1 MDHLIYQKYRN
12 KRLENNV
19 NPINVS
25 INDTDKSEEKRIDKE
40 ENIYKKHLL

>member
-1 MDHLIYQKYRN
+1 MVHLIYQKYRN

-25 INDTDKSEEKRIDKE
+25 INDTDKSEE
-40 ENIYKKHLL
+40 